1 MFILISISIFCNNF
15 LSKQKQ
21 NMNLLNLLKDQVSG
35 SLISQAAGFLGEDES
50 NVSKAIDG
58 IFPSLMGKLIDTSS
72 DTDGVQK
79 IFDMAS
85 GMDSNMLD
93 NIGDL
98 FGGGAGNV
106 AKLMNSGSGVLN
118 LLLGSKTGNII
129 DKVAEFSGLKG
140 SAASSLIKMAAPF
153 LMSMIGK
160 TIKEKAL
167 DAVGLG
173 SLLGSQKDFVKDSLP
188 SSFSDA
194 LGLGFF
200 SKAVDSVSDLAEGAK
215 DTLAGATEGTIDAG
229 QKIVSGAADVVGN
242 AADAGKKA
250 GGSLMKWLI
259 PAILVLALLS
269 FLLNKT
275 CSPVDATKDAV
286 GDITETAGELASDA
300 ATKVG
305 NVASDAA
312 STAAGTL
319 GSMFNTVDEA
329 AKMALD
335 KVTFTAGS
343 AGDQMMAFINNGFK
357 GDANF
362 KFKNL
367 TFETGKSTISAETAG
382 EIDNIAAILKTYTV
396 VNISVDGYTD
406 NVGIPE
412 SNKQLS
418 KARANAVKA
427 RLIAQEIDP
436 SRIATNGYGQDNP
449 VASNDTE
456 EGRTQ
461 NRRIE
466 INIAK

>member
-15 LSKQKQ
+15 FSKQKQ

-35 SLISQAAGFLGEDES
+35 SLISQAAGFLGEDTS
-50 NVSKAIDG
+50 NVSKALDG

-72 DTDGVQK
+72 DTDGAQK

-85 GMDSNMLD
+85 GMDTNLLD

-118 LLLGSKTGNII
+118 LLLGSKTGNTI
-129 DKVAEFSGLKG
+129 DKIAEFSGLKG

-188 SSFSDA
+188 GSFSDT
-194 LGLGFF
+194 LGLGLF
-200 SKAVDSVSDLAEGAK
+200 SKAVDSASDLAEGAK

-229 QKIVSGAADVVGN
+229 QKIVSGAADVVSN

-269 FLLNKT
+269 FLLNKS
-275 CSPVDATKDAV
+275 CSPVDATKGAI

-305 NVASDAA
+305 DVASDAA
-312 STAAGTL
+312 STAAGAL

-335 KVTFTAGS
+335 KITFTAGS
-343 AGDQMMAFINNGFK
+343 AGDQMMSFINGGFK

-362 KFKNL
+362 KFNNL
-367 TFETGKSTISAETAG
+367 TFETGKSNISAETAG
-382 EIDNIAAILKTYTV
+382 EIDNIAAILKTYTA